1 MRLKIFSILFLCGF
15 TLSGAYSLQY
25 NPFLLQTKD
34 KKGETLAKTLDKV
47 YGDKITVKN
56 GRCYFFEKQARGADL
71 EYEIDRCRMES
82 QQQTIYSQADRLNG
96 IEIKGT
102 IWIEGNSYRTRPYS
116 GEWSEW
122 KSSELF
128 PGLHWRS
135 RTGYNF
141 EKRNG
146 EFQFKPISGIKNIR
160 NKNGYISESK
170 PNAAQSAHNS
180 ESKSMAIQS
189 GKEPGIVIRESGSG
203 KIVIQESR

>member
-34 KKGETLAKTLDKV
+34 KKGETLAKALDKV
-47 YGDKITVKN
+47 YGEKITVKD
-56 GRCYFFEKQARGADL
+56 GRCYFFEKQAKGADI
-71 EYEIDRCRMES
+71 EYEVDRCRMDY

-102 IWIEGNSYRTRPYS
+102 IWIEGNSYRTRRNN
-116 GEWSEW
+116 GEWNEW
-122 KSSELF
+122 KSSESF
-128 PGLHWRS
+128 SGLHWVNK
-135 RTGYNF
+135 TGYHF

-146 EFQFKPISGIKNIR
+146 EFLFNPTPGVKNIR
-160 NKNGYISESK
+160 GTNGYISERKSK
-170 PNAAQSAHNS
+170 
-180 ESKSMAIQS
+180 AIQN
-189 GKEPGIVIRESGSG
+189 GEEAGIVIQESGSG

>member
-1 MRLKIFSILFLCGF
+1 MRLKLFSILFLCGF

-34 KKGETLAKTLDKV
+34 KKGETLAKALDKV

-56 GRCYFFEKQARGADL
+56 GRCYFFEKQARGADI

-82 QQQTIYSQADRLNG
+82 QQQTVYSQADRLNG

-102 IWIEGNSYRTRPYS
+102 IWIEGNSYRTRPYN
-116 GEWSEW
+116 GKWGEW
-122 KSSELF
+122 KSTELF
-128 PGLHWRS
+128 SGVHWIN

-146 EFQFKPISGIKNIR
+146 EFQFSPTFGVKNIR
-160 NKNGYISESK
+160 GKNGYISENKSK
-170 PNAAQSAHNS
+170 
-180 ESKSMAIQS
+180 AIQN
-189 GKEPGIVIRESGSG
+189 GEEAG
-203 KIVIQESR
+203 IVIQESESGKVVIQESR

>member
-1 MRLKIFSILFLCGF
+1 
-15 TLSGAYSLQY
+15 LQP
-25 NPFLLQTKD
+25 ND
-34 KKGETLAKTLDKV
+34 KKRETLDRTLDQV
-47 YGDKITVKN
+47 YGDNLTVKN

-170 PNAAQSAHNS
+170 PNATQSAHNN
-180 ESKSMAIQS
+180 ESKSMAIQN

>member
-1 MRLKIFSILFLCGF
+1 MRLKILSILFLCGF

-56 GRCYFFEKQARGADL
+56 GRCYFFEKQARGADI

-82 QQQTIYSQADRLNG
+82 QQQTVYSQADRLNG

-102 IWIEGNSYRTRPYS
+102 IWIEGNSYRTRPYN

-122 KSSELF
+122 KSTELIS
-128 PGLHWRS
+128 GVHWVN
-135 RTGYNF
+135 RTGFHF

-146 EFQFKPISGIKNIR
+146 EFQFKPTPGIKNIR
-160 NKNGYISESK
+160 GTNGYVSESK
-170 PNAAQSAHNS
+170 T
-180 ESKSMAIQS
+180 KAIQN
-189 GKEPGIVIRESGSG
+189 GEEAGIVIKESESG
-203 KIVIQESR
+203 KVVIQESR